1 MFKDL
6 KRIKKLSNT
15 VFGISLLLFAVA
27 CEDDHD
33 HDHDEHLDAEGF
45 ILENSSGAQVYK
57 EFKGTSQGTITVNAG
72 ATLELTV
79 HFLGDDGKELEH
91 EEHGDEDEEGGLR
104 VSGFNASIATVEVEE
119 EHEDHGGEEEHHEM
133 ALEIKGVSAGS
144 TSFKLELMHG
154 DHADYTSTNTVPIT
168 VK

>member
-1 MFKDL
+1 M
-6 KRIKKLSNT
+6 
-15 VFGISLLLFAVA
+15 VA

-33 HDHDEHLDAEGF
+33 HDHDEHTDAKGF
-45 ILENSSGAQVYK
+45 ILEKSDGTVVYK
-57 EFKGTSQGTITVNAG
+57 QFKGTTEGTITVTTG
-72 ATLELTV
+72 AAIELAV
-79 HFLGDDGKELEH
+79 HFLDDDGEEIEHDEH
-91 EEHGDEDEEGGLR
+91 EEEEEEGGLKLT
-104 VSGFNASIATVEVEE
+104 GFASNIATVEVEE

>member
-57 EFKGTSQGTITVNAG
+57 EFKGTSQGTITVTAG

-91 EEHGDEDEEGGLR
+91 EEHGDEDEEGGIMEGWQDSLEQDYPSPAGMHWQMY
-104 VSGFNASIATVEVEE
+104 VSDKDTTSSSS
-119 EHEDHGGEEEHHEM
+119 EDNPDIFHVSRRDLIKYFHSLTR
-133 ALEIKGVSAGS
+133 LESS
-144 TSFKLELMHG
+144 
-154 DHADYTSTNTVPIT
+154 
-168 VK
+168 